1 VALKVSNDEIVGRH
15 HAFADAGGR
24 RENTARIEAKRNV
37 AISGGDIAEVVNPA
51 ADAANVAAV
60 FVLGL

>member
-1 VALKVSNDEIVGRH
+1 M
-15 HAFADAGGR
+15 
-24 RENTARIEAKRNV
+24 ARIEAKRNV
-37 AISGGDIAEVVNPA
+37 AVSGGDVAEVVNPA